1 MKKILLLNTKYKI
14 FGGEDS
20 NIIDELKALEAKFK
34 VDYLEFDNNQKLN
47 FFDIFSFFFSNN
59 YLSNRRILKRIEEFK
74 PDIIYIHNTWFK
86 IGTGIFYKLKN
97 LDVEIYLKIHNFRYD
112 CTNSFLAKNHI
123 SKGEICPKCG
133 FKNTKFKIF
142 NKYYKESYVKSFL
155 VIIYGKSYMNIIKF
169 SEIKLLLLTNFHKNY
184 LESSVNDIKR
194 IQVSHNPILFNRF
207 ENKYNPSS
215 NYVVYAGRLN
225 DSKGVS
231 ELLQVWSKYNYQ
243 FKLLIV
249 GTGEEY
255 DSLNKSFSKNQ
266 NIVFTGEKS
275 NEDTKLL
282 IKNARAVIT
291 ATKMYE
297 GQPRLLC
304 EASSLMVPSIFPKF
318 GGMTE
323 FFPKDYAYSFK
334 QFDYED
340 LHKKILLLNDKNLL
354 NKTSSEIYKF
364 IKNINNNHIDAFNEA
379 L

>member
-1 MKKILLLNTKYKI
+1 M
-14 FGGEDS
+14 
-20 NIIDELKALEAKFK
+20 
-34 VDYLEFDNNQKLN
+34 
-47 FFDIFSFFFSNN
+47 
-59 YLSNRRILKRIEEFK
+59 
-74 PDIIYIHNTWFK
+74 
-86 IGTGIFYKLKN
+86 
-97 LDVEIYLKIHNFRYD
+97 
-112 CTNSFLAKNHI
+112 
-123 SKGEICPKCG
+123 
-133 FKNTKFKIF
+133 
-142 NKYYKESYVKSFL
+142 KSFL

-184 LESSVNDIKR
+184 LESSINDIKR

-304 EASSLMVPSIFPKF
+304 GASSLMVPSIFPKF

-323 FFPKDYAYSFK
+323 FFPEDYAYSFK

-364 IKNINNNHIDAFNEA
+364 IKNINNKHLDAFNEA